1 MNCCDD
7 YGNCTQGKDCPVRT
21 YRVCNQDCNQG
32 RNCKCSNQDLN
43 LSNET
48 SFYICLFS
56 LLINSIFTTY
66 SVAFPLT
73 VFVIV
78 KMLKG

>member
-32 RNCKCSNQDLN
+32 RNCQCSSQPLKH
-43 LSNET
+43 SNET
-48 SFYICLFS
+48 SFYIYLFS
-56 LLINSIFTTY
+56 LLVIAL
-66 SVAFPLT
+66 VGLVLT
-73 VFVIV
+73 IHY
-78 KMLKG
+78 LGIAQ

>member
-32 RNCKCSNQDLN
+32 RNCQCSNQP
-43 LSNET
+43 LSRSSET
-48 SFYICLFS
+48 LFYIYLFS
-56 LLINSIFTTY
+56 LL
-66 SVAFPLT
+66 
-73 VFVIV
+73 VIALV
-78 KMLKG
+78 VWVLITLYPEIAQ